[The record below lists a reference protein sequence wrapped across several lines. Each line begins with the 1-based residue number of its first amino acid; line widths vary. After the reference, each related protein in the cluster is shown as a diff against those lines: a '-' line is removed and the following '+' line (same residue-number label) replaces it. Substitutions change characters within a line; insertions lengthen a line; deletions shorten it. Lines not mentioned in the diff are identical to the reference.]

1 MSKIVSLQTN
11 ASKVA
16 LAGLLAASLCGGSM
30 MVGASTAYAGEVT
43 ISNTA
48 TETDANALSYN
59 ATKLFNATNNADGSV
74 SSITWVND
82 DTKNAVLGVIT
93 ANDPAYAGGTNAQAA
108 AEWIASKVTGT
119 DSTTIVD
126 ASSIANQIAVA
137 VSGKAATKTLGSGTA
152 TTLESGYWLFVTN
165 SNSTRNAV
173 DNAGTSPIF
182 AVVGGGALTITPKT
196 GTPTV
201 NKTIKNDQTDKYGKV
216 ADSQVGQVV
225 EYELAGTVAS
235 NIATYST
242 YSYTFT
248 DKLSAGIELTS
259 TDDVKVTIDGTDV
272 TAKATIGYADNNLT
286 VAFDNLLA
294 AKSGINASSNVAV
307 TYKAKLTSAAV
318 IGGAGNPNTVTLTY
332 SNNPNTDSN
341 NPNTDSKGTSTPST
355 ARDYAFKLHL
365 VNSDK
370 ATNQKLA
377 GAKFTIQATGA
388 DDAESKNLY
397 VQVDG
402 TLGPQAYEFKTGA
415 DGTFDVAG
423 LDAGTYTVTEVA
435 APPAAGSP
443 DAAYKPLSSPFTF
456 TIAPEYNADTQ
467 ALTNLRLTVEGN
479 ANAIAGLDT
488 SDNNTLDADDGSAVN
503 TANGM
508 VNVTV
513 ANEKAIKL
521 PLTGEQGIALVM
533 GAGLVIVAV
542 SAVSLSRRRREED

>member
-1 MSKIVSLQTN
+1 MYKMVSLQTN

-43 ISNTA
+43 ISKTA
-48 TETDANALSYN
+48 TETGENALSYN
-59 ATKLFNATNNADGSV
+59 AFKLFNATKNDDGSV

-82 DTKNAVLGVIT
+82 DIMNAVLGVIT
-93 ANDPAYAGGTNAQAA
+93 ANDPAYAGTTAQAA
-108 AEWIASKVTGT
+108 AEWIASKVAGT

-137 VSGKAATKTLGSGTA
+137 VSGKAATETLGSGTA
-152 TTLESGYWLFVTN
+152 TTLESGYWLFVTDF
-165 SNSTRNAV
+165 NSTQNAV

-182 AVVGGGALTITPKT
+182 AVVGGDALTITPKT

-259 TDDVKVTIDGTDV
+259 INDVKVTIDGTDV
-272 TAKATIGYADNNLT
+272 TAEATIGYADNNLT
-286 VAFDNLLA
+286 VAFDNLFA
-294 AKSGINASSNVAV
+294 AKGGINANSKVTV

-332 SNNPNTDSN
+332 SNNPNTNSE
-341 NPNTDSKGTSTPST
+341 GTSIPST

-397 VQVDG
+397 VQADG
-402 TLGPQAYEFKTGA
+402 TLGKQAHEFKTGA

-435 APPAAGSP
+435 VPSAAGSP
-443 DAAYKPLSSPFTF
+443 DVAYKPLSSSFTF
-456 TIAPEYNADTQ
+456 TIAPEYNADMQ
-467 ALTNLRLTVEGN
+467 ALTNLGLTVAGN

-503 TANGM
+503 TAHGM

>member
-1 MSKIVSLQTN
+1 MYKKVSLQTN

-43 ISNTA
+43 ISKTA
-48 TETDANALSYN
+48 TETDASALSYN
-59 ATKLFNATNNADGSV
+59 AFKLFNATNNADGSV
-74 SSITWVND
+74 SNITWVND

-137 VSGKAATKTLGSGTA
+137 VSGKAATETLGSGTA

-165 SNSTRNAV
+165 SNSTQGAV
-173 DNAGTSPIF
+173 NKAGTSPIF
-182 AVVGGGALTITPKT
+182 AVVGGDALTITPKT

-201 NKTIKNDQTDKYGKV
+201 NKTIKNDQTGEYGKV

-272 TAKATIGYADNNLT
+272 TAKVGYADNNLT
-286 VAFDNLLA
+286 VAFDNLLD
-294 AKSGINASSNVAV
+294 AKGGINANSKVTV

-332 SNNPNTDSN
+332 SNNPNTDS
-341 NPNTDSKGTSTPST
+341 KGTSIPST

-388 DDAESKNLY
+388 DDAGSKNLY
-397 VQVDG
+397 VQADG
-402 TLGPQAYEFKTGA
+402 TLGPGAYEFEIGA

-435 APPAAGSP
+435 VPPAAGSS

-467 ALTNLRLTVEGN
+467 ALTNLGLTVAGN

-503 TANGM
+503 TAHGM

-542 SAVSLSRRRREED
+542 SAMSLSRRRREED

>member
-1 MSKIVSLQTN
+1 MYKMVSLQMN

-43 ISNTA
+43 ISKTA

-59 ATKLFNATNNADGSV
+59 AFKLFNATKNDDGSV

-82 DTKNAVLGVIT
+82 DIKNAVLGVIKKH
-93 ANDPAYAGGTNAQAA
+93 DPAYAGTTAQAA

-119 DSTTIVD
+119 GSTTIVD

-165 SNSTRNAV
+165 VKSTGEVV

-182 AVVGGGALTITPKT
+182 AVVGGDALTITPKT

-201 NKTIKNDQTDKYGKV
+201 NKTIKNDQTGEYGKV

-259 TDDVKVTIDGTDV
+259 INDVKVTIDGTDV
-272 TAKATIGYADNNLT
+272 TAKADIHYAHNTLT

-294 AKSGINASSNVAV
+294 AKDGINASSNVAV

-318 IGGAGNPNTVTLTY
+318 IGGAGNSNTVTLRY
-332 SNNPNTDSN
+332 SNNPGTKSE
-341 NPNTDSKGTSTPST
+341 GTSTSST

-365 VNSDK
+365 VKSDK

-377 GAKFTIQATGA
+377 GAKFTIQPTGA
-388 DDAESKNLY
+388 DGAESKNLY
-397 VQVDG
+397 VQADG

-435 APPAAGSP
+435 VPSAAGSP
-443 DAAYKPLSSPFTF
+443 DVAYKPLSSSFTF

-467 ALTNLRLTVEGN
+467 VLTNLGLTVAGN

-503 TANGM
+503 TAHGM

-542 SAVSLSRRRREED
+542 SAMSLSRRRREED

>member
-1 MSKIVSLQTN
+1 MHKMVSLQTN

-43 ISNTA
+43 KVTIKETA

-59 ATKLFNATNNADGSV
+59 AFKLFNATKNDDGSV

-82 DTKNAVLGVIT
+82 DTKNAVLGVIKKH
-93 ANDPAYAGGTNAQAA
+93 DPAYAGGTNAQAA

-119 DSTTIVD
+119 GSTTIVD

-137 VSGKAATKTLGSGTA
+137 VSGKAAATETLGSGTA

-165 SNSTRNAV
+165 FNSTQNAV

-182 AVVGGGALTITPKT
+182 AVVGGDALTITPKT

-201 NKTIKNDQTDKYGKV
+201 NKTIKNDQAGEYGKV

-225 EYELAGTVAS
+225 EYKLAGTVAS

-242 YSYTFT
+242 YSYRF
-248 DKLSAGIELTS
+248 DDELSDGIELTS

-272 TAKATIGYADNNLT
+272 TAKADIHYADNKLT

-294 AKSGINASSNVAV
+294 AKDGINASSNVTV

-318 IGGAGNPNTVTLTY
+318 IGGAGNSNTVALTY
-332 SNNPNTDSN
+332 SN
-341 NPNTDSKGTSTPST
+341 NPNTDSKGTSTSST

-365 VNSDK
+365 VKSDK

-377 GAKFTIQATGA
+377 GAKFTIQPTEANG
-388 DDAESKNLY
+388 AESKNLY
-397 VQVDG
+397 VQADG
-402 TLGPQAYEFKTGA
+402 TLDQRAYEFETGA

-423 LDAGTYTVTEVA
+423 LDAGAYTVTEVA
-435 APPAAGSP
+435 VPSAAGSP
-443 DAAYKPLSSPFTF
+443 DAAYKPLSSSFTF

-467 ALTNLRLTVEGN
+467 ALTNLGLTVAGN

-488 SDNNTLDADDGSAVN
+488 SDNNTLDADNDSAVN
-503 TANGM
+503 IANGM

-542 SAVSLSRRRREED
+542 SAMSLSRRRREED

>member
-1 MSKIVSLQTN
+1 MYRTVSLQTN

-43 ISNTA
+43 ISKTA

-59 ATKLFNATNNADGSV
+59 AFKLFNATKSDDGSV

-119 DSTTIVD
+119 GSTTIVD

-137 VSGKAATKTLGSGTA
+137 VSGKAATETLGSGTA

-165 SNSTRNAV
+165 FNSTQNAV

-201 NKTIKNDQTDKYGKV
+201 NKTIKNDQTDEYGKV

-259 TDDVKVTIDGTDV
+259 INDVKVTIDGTDV

-286 VAFDNLLA
+286 VAFDNLLD
-294 AKSGINASSNVAV
+294 AKGGINANSKVTV

-332 SNNPNTDSN
+332 SN

-388 DDAESKNLY
+388 DDAGSKNLH
-397 VQVDG
+397 VQADG
-402 TLGPQAYEFKTGA
+402 TLGPQAYKFEIGA

-435 APPAAGSP
+435 VPSAAGSP
-443 DAAYKPLSSPFTF
+443 DVAYKPLSSSFTF

-467 ALTNLRLTVEGN
+467 VLTNLGLTVAGN

-503 TANGM
+503 TAHGM

>member
-1 MSKIVSLQTN
+1 MYKMVSLQTN
-11 ASKVA
+11 VSKVA
-16 LAGLLAASLCGGSM
+16 LAGLLAASLCGGNM
-30 MVGASTAYAGEVT
+30 MVGVSTAYAGEVT
-43 ISNTA
+43 ISKTA

-59 ATKLFNATNNADGSV
+59 AFKLFNATKNDDGSV
-74 SSITWVND
+74 SNITWVND
-82 DTKNAVLGVIT
+82 DTKNAVLGVIKKH
-93 ANDPAYAGGTNAQAA
+93 DPAYAGGTNAQAA

-137 VSGKAATKTLGSGTA
+137 VSGKAAATETLGSGTA

-165 SNSTRNAV
+165 SNSTQNAV

-182 AVVGGGALTITPKT
+182 AVVGGDALTITPKT

-201 NKTIKNDQTDKYGKV
+201 NKTIKNDQTGEYGKV

-235 NIATYST
+235 NIATYRT

-259 TDDVKVTIDGTDV
+259 INDIKVTIDGTDV

-286 VAFDNLLA
+286 VAFDNLLD
-294 AKSGINASSNVAV
+294 AKGGINANSKVTV

-332 SNNPNTDSN
+332 SNNPNTNSE
-341 NPNTDSKGTSTPST
+341 GTSIPST

-377 GAKFTIQATGA
+377 GAKFTSQATGA

-397 VQVDG
+397 VQADG
-402 TLGPQAYEFKTGA
+402 TLGPDAYKFEIGA

-423 LDAGTYTVTEVA
+423 LDAGTYTVEEVA
-435 APPAAGSP
+435 VPSAAGSP
-443 DAAYKPLSSPFTF
+443 DAAYKPLSSSFTF

-467 ALTNLRLTVEGN
+467 ALTNLGLTVAGN

>member
-1 MSKIVSLQTN
+1 MYKMVSLQTN

-30 MVGASTAYAGEVT
+30 MVGASAAYAGEVT
-43 ISNTA
+43 ISKTA

-59 ATKLFNATNNADGSV
+59 AFKLFNATKNDDGSV

-93 ANDPAYAGGTNAQAA
+93 ANDPAYAGTTAQAA
-108 AEWIASKVTGT
+108 AEWIASKVAGT

-137 VSGKAATKTLGSGTA
+137 VSGKAATETLGSGTA

-165 SNSTRNAV
+165 SNSTQNAV

-182 AVVGGGALTITPKT
+182 AVVGGDALTITPKT

-216 ADSQVGQVV
+216 ADSQVGQDV
-225 EYELAGTVAS
+225 EYKLAGTVAS

-259 TDDVKVTIDGTDV
+259 INDVKVTIDGTDV
-272 TAKATIGYADNNLT
+272 TAKATIGYADNTLT
-286 VAFDNLLA
+286 VAFDNLFA
-294 AKSGINASSNVAV
+294 AKGGINANSNVTV

-332 SNNPNTDSN
+332 SNNPNTNSE
-341 NPNTDSKGTSTPST
+341 GTSIPST

-365 VNSDK
+365 VKSDK

-377 GAKFTIQATGA
+377 GAKFTIQPTEANG
-388 DDAESKNLY
+388 AESKNLY
-397 VQVDG
+397 VQADG

-435 APPAAGSP
+435 VPSAAGSP
-443 DAAYKPLSSPFTF
+443 DAAYKPLSSSFTF

-467 ALTNLRLTVEGN
+467 ALTNLGLTVAGN

-488 SDNNTLDADDGSAVN
+488 SDNNTLDADNGSAVN
-503 TANGM
+503 IANGM

-521 PLTGEQGIALVM
+521 PLTGERGIALVM

-542 SAVSLSRRRREED
+542 SAMSLSRRRRKED

>member
-1 MSKIVSLQTN
+1 MYKMVSLQTN

-43 ISNTA
+43 ISKTA

-74 SSITWVND
+74 SNITWVND

-119 DSTTIVD
+119 GSTTIVD

-137 VSGKAATKTLGSGTA
+137 VSGKAATETLGSGTA

-165 SNSTRNAV
+165 FNSTQNAV
-173 DNAGTSPIF
+173 DKAGTSPIF
-182 AVVGGGALTITPKT
+182 AVVGGGALIITPKT

-201 NKTIKNDQTDKYGKV
+201 NKTIKNDQTGEYGKV

-242 YSYTFT
+242 YSYAFT

-259 TDDVKVTIDGTDV
+259 INDVKVAIDGTDV
-272 TAKATIGYADNNLT
+272 TAEADIHYAYNKLT

-294 AKSGINASSNVAV
+294 AKDGINASSNVAV

-318 IGGAGNPNTVTLTY
+318 IGGAGNSNTVTLRY
-332 SNNPNTDSN
+332 SNNPGTKSE
-341 NPNTDSKGTSTPST
+341 GTSTSST

-365 VNSDK
+365 VKSDK

-377 GAKFTIQATGA
+377 GAKFTIQPTEANG
-388 DDAESKNLY
+388 AESKNLY
-397 VQVDG
+397 VQADG
-402 TLGPQAYEFKTGA
+402 TLDQRAYEFETGA

-435 APPAAGSP
+435 VPSAAGSP
-443 DAAYKPLSSPFTF
+443 DAAYKPLSSSFTF

-467 ALTNLRLTVEGN
+467 ALTNLGLTVAGN

-503 TANGM
+503 TADGV

>member
-1 MSKIVSLQTN
+1 MYKMVSLQTN

-43 ISNTA
+43 ISKTA
-48 TETDANALSYN
+48 TETGENALSYN
-59 ATKLFNATNNADGSV
+59 AFKLFNATKNDDGSV
-74 SSITWVND
+74 SNITWVND
-82 DTKNAVLGVIT
+82 DIKNAVLGVIT
-93 ANDPAYAGGTNAQAA
+93 ANDPAYAGGINAQAA

-119 DSTTIVD
+119 GSTTIVD

-137 VSGKAATKTLGSGTA
+137 VSGKAATETLGSGTA

-165 SNSTRNAV
+165 FNSTQNAV
-173 DNAGTSPIF
+173 DKAGTSPIF
-182 AVVGGGALTITPKT
+182 AVVGGDALTITPKT

-201 NKTIKNDQTDKYGKV
+201 NKTIKNDQTGEYGKV

-259 TDDVKVTIDGTDV
+259 INDVKVTIDGTDV
-272 TAKATIGYADNNLT
+272 TAKATIGYADKNLT
-286 VAFDNLLA
+286 VAFGNLLA
-294 AKSGINASSNVAV
+294 AKGGINANSKVTV

-318 IGGAGNPNTVTLTY
+318 IGGAGNSNTVTLRY
-332 SNNPNTDSN
+332 SNNPGTKSE
-341 NPNTDSKGTSTPST
+341 GTSTSST

-397 VQVDG
+397 VQADG
-402 TLGPQAYEFKTGA
+402 TLGKQAHEFKTGA

-435 APPAAGSP
+435 VPSAAGSP
-443 DAAYKPLSSPFTF
+443 DVAYKPLSSSFTF

-467 ALTNLRLTVEGN
+467 ALTNLGLTVAGN

>member
-1 MSKIVSLQTN
+1 
-11 ASKVA
+11 
-16 LAGLLAASLCGGSM
+16 M
-30 MVGASTAYAGEVT
+30 MVGAPTAYAGEVT
-43 ISNTA
+43 ISKTA

-59 ATKLFNATNNADGSV
+59 AFKLFNATNNADGSV
-74 SSITWVND
+74 SDITWAND
-82 DTKNAVLGVIT
+82 DIKNAVLGVIT
-93 ANDPAYAGGTNAQAA
+93 ANDPAYAGTTAQAA
-108 AEWIASKVTGT
+108 AEWIASKVAGT

-137 VSGKAATKTLGSGTA
+137 VSGKAVTKTLDSGKA
-152 TTLESGYWLFVTN
+152 AALESGYWLFVTN
-165 SNSTRNAV
+165 SNSTQNVV

-182 AVVGGGALTITPKT
+182 AVVGGEALTITPKT

-201 NKTIKNDQTDKYGKV
+201 DKTIKNDQTGEYGKV

-225 EYELAGTVAS
+225 EYKLAGTVAS

-248 DKLSAGIELTS
+248 DELSAGIELTS
-259 TDDVKVTIDGTDV
+259 TDDVKVAIDGTDV
-272 TAKATIGYADNNLT
+272 TAKAAIGYADNKLT
-286 VAFDNLLA
+286 VAFDNLLK
-294 AKSGINASSNVAV
+294 AKDGINASSKVVV

-332 SNNPNTDSN
+332 SNNPNTKSE
-341 NPNTDSKGTSTPST
+341 GISTPST

-365 VNSDK
+365 VKSDK

-388 DDAESKNLY
+388 DDAGSKDLY
-397 VQVDG
+397 VQANG
-402 TLGPQAYEFKTGA
+402 TLGKDAYEFVTST

-423 LDAGTYTVTEVA
+423 LDAGTYTVKEVA
-435 APPAAGSP
+435 VPQAAGSP
-443 DAAYKPLSSPFTF
+443 DAAYKPLSSAFTF

-467 ALTNLRLTVEGN
+467 ALTNLGLTVAGN

-488 SDNNTLDADDGSAVN
+488 SDNNTLDADNGSA
-503 TANGM
+503 ANAADGT
-508 VNVTV
+508 VNVTI

-521 PLTGEQGIALVM
+521 PLTGEQGIALAM

>member
-1 MSKIVSLQTN
+1 M
-11 ASKVA
+11 
-16 LAGLLAASLCGGSM
+16 
-30 MVGASTAYAGEVT
+30 
-43 ISNTA
+43 
-48 TETDANALSYN
+48 D
-59 ATKLFNATNNADGSV
+59 
-74 SSITWVND
+74 
-82 DTKNAVLGVIT
+82 VIKKH
-93 ANDPAYAGGTNAQAA
+93 DPAYAGGTNAQAA

-126 ASSIANQIAVA
+126 ASSIANEIAT
-137 VSGKAATKTLGSGTA
+137 AARLASVTKTLDSGKKI
-152 TTLESGYWLFVTN
+152 TLESGYWLFVTN
-165 SNSTRNAV
+165 VKSTGEVV

-182 AVVGGGALTITPKT
+182 AVVGGDALTITPKT

-201 NKTIKNDQTDKYGKV
+201 NKTIKNDQTGEYGKV

-225 EYELAGTVAS
+225 EYKLAGTVAS

-242 YSYTFT
+242 YSYRF
-248 DKLSAGIELTS
+248 DDELSAGIELTS

-272 TAKATIGYADNNLT
+272 TAKADIHYAHNKLT
-286 VAFDNLLA
+286 VAFENLLA
-294 AKSGINASSNVAV
+294 AKDGINASSKVVV

-318 IGGAGNPNTVTLTY
+318 IGGAGNSNTVTLRY
-332 SNNPNTDSN
+332 SNNPGTKSE
-341 NPNTDSKGTSTPST
+341 GTSTSST

-365 VNSDK
+365 VKSDK

-377 GAKFTIQATGA
+377 GAKFTIQPTEANG
-388 DDAESKNLY
+388 AESKNLY
-397 VQVDG
+397 VQADG
-402 TLGPQAYEFKTGA
+402 TLDQRAYEFETGA

-435 APPAAGSP
+435 VPSAAGSP
-443 DAAYKPLSSPFTF
+443 DVAYKPLSSSFTF

-467 ALTNLRLTVEGN
+467 ALTNLRLTVAGN

-521 PLTGEQGIALVM
+521 PLTGEQGIALAM

>member
-1 MSKIVSLQTN
+1 MYKMVSLQTN

-43 ISNTA
+43 ISKTA

-59 ATKLFNATNNADGSV
+59 AFKLFNATKNDDGSV

-82 DTKNAVLGVIT
+82 DIKNAVLGVIKKH
-93 ANDPAYAGGTNAQAA
+93 DPAYAGGTNAQAA

-119 DSTTIVD
+119 GSTTIVD

-137 VSGKAATKTLGSGTA
+137 VSGKAVTETLASGTA

-165 SNSTRNAV
+165 ADSTKDAV
-173 DNAGTSPIF
+173 NKAGTSPIF
-182 AVVGGGALTITPKT
+182 AVVGGNALTITPKT

-201 NKTIKNDQTDKYGKV
+201 NKTIKNDKTGEYGKV

-235 NIATYST
+235 NIATYGT

-248 DKLSAGIELTS
+248 DELSAGIELTS

-272 TAKATIGYADNNLT
+272 TAKAAIHYADTDNKLT
-286 VAFDNLLA
+286 VAFDNLFD
-294 AKSGINASSNVAV
+294 AKAGINANSNVTV

-318 IGGAGNPNTVTLTY
+318 IGGAGNSNTVALTY
-332 SNNPNTDSN
+332 SN
-341 NPNTDSKGTSTPST
+341 NPNTDSKGTSTSSA

-365 VNSDK
+365 VKSDK

-388 DDAESKNLY
+388 DGAGSKNLY
-397 VQVDG
+397 VQADG
-402 TLGPQAYEFKTGA
+402 TLGPDAHKFETGT

-435 APPAAGSP
+435 APSAAGSP
-443 DAAYKPLSSPFTF
+443 DAAYKPLSSTFTF
-456 TIAPEYNADTQ
+456 TIAPEYDADTQ
-467 ALTNLRLTVEGN
+467 ALTNLGLTVAGN

-488 SDNNTLDADDGSAVN
+488 SDNNTLDAADGSA
-503 TANGM
+503 ANAAYGV

-542 SAVSLSRRRREED
+542 SAMSLSRRRREED

>member
-1 MSKIVSLQTN
+1 MYKMVSLQTN

-43 ISNTA
+43 ISKTA

-59 ATKLFNATNNADGSV
+59 AFKLFNATNNDDGSV

-137 VSGKAATKTLGSGTA
+137 VSGKAATETLDSGKKI
-152 TTLESGYWLFVTN
+152 TLESGYWLFVTN
-165 SNSTRNAV
+165 SNSTQGAV
-173 DNAGTSPIF
+173 DNAGTTPIF
-182 AVVGGGALTITPKT
+182 AVVGGDALTITHKT

-201 NKTIKNDQTDKYGKV
+201 NKTIKNDQTGEYGKV

-225 EYELAGTVAS
+225 EYKLTGTVAS

-248 DKLSAGIELTS
+248 DELSAGIELTS
-259 TDDVKVTIDGTDV
+259 TDDVKVTIDGIDV
-272 TAKATIGYADNNLT
+272 TANAAIHYADTDNKLT
-286 VAFDNLLA
+286 VAFDNLFA
-294 AKSGINASSNVAV
+294 AKAGINANSNVTV

-318 IGGAGNPNTVTLTY
+318 IGGAGNSNTVTLTY
-332 SNNPNTDSN
+332 SNNPNTDS
-341 NPNTDSKGTSTPST
+341 KGTSTSSA

-365 VNSDK
+365 VKSDK

-388 DDAESKNLY
+388 DGAESNDLY
-397 VQVDG
+397 VQADG
-402 TLGPQAYEFKTGA
+402 TLGPDAHKFETGA

-435 APPAAGSP
+435 VPSAAGSP
-443 DAAYKPLSSPFTF
+443 DVAYKPLSSSFTF

-467 ALTNLRLTVEGN
+467 ALTNLGLTVAGN

>member
-1 MSKIVSLQTN
+1 MYKMVSLQTN

-43 ISNTA
+43 ISKTA

-59 ATKLFNATNNADGSV
+59 AFKLFNATNNDDGSV
-74 SSITWVND
+74 SNITWVND
-82 DTKNAVLGVIT
+82 DTKNAVLDVIT
-93 ANDPAYAGGTNAQAA
+93 ANDPAYAGTTAQAA

-119 DSTTIVD
+119 GSTTIVD

-137 VSGKAATKTLGSGTA
+137 VSGKAATETLGSGTA

-165 SNSTRNAV
+165 SNSTKGAV

-182 AVVGGGALTITPKT
+182 AVVGGNALTITPKT

-201 NKTIKNDQTDKYGKV
+201 NKTIKSDQAGEYGKV

-225 EYELAGTVAS
+225 EYKLAGTVAS

-248 DKLSAGIELTS
+248 DELSAGIELTS
-259 TDDVKVTIDGTDV
+259 TKEVKVTIDNTDV
-272 TAKATIGYADNNLT
+272 TAKADIHYADNKLT
-286 VAFDNLLA
+286 VAFDNLFA
-294 AKSGINASSNVAV
+294 AKDGINANSNVTV
-307 TYKAKLTSAAV
+307 TYRAKLTSAAI
-318 IGGAGNPNTVTLTY
+318 IGGAGNSNTVALTY
-332 SNNPNTDSN
+332 SN
-341 NPNTDSKGTSTPST
+341 NPNTDSKGTSTSSA

-365 VNSDK
+365 VKSDK

-388 DDAESKNLY
+388 DGAGSKNLY
-397 VQVDG
+397 VQADG
-402 TLGPQAYEFKTGA
+402 TLGPDAHKFETGT

-435 APPAAGSP
+435 APSAAGSP
-443 DAAYKPLSSPFTF
+443 DAAYKPLSSSFTF
-456 TIAPEYNADTQ
+456 TIAPEYDADTQ
-467 ALTNLRLTVEGN
+467 ALTNLGLTVAGN

-503 TANGM
+503 TAHGM

-542 SAVSLSRRRREED
+542 SAMSLSRRRREED

>member
-1 MSKIVSLQTN
+1 MYKMVSLQTN

-43 ISNTA
+43 ISKTA

-74 SSITWVND
+74 SDITWVND

-126 ASSIANQIAVA
+126 ASSIANEIATAARLASVTKTLD
-137 VSGKAATKTLGSGTA
+137 SGKAI
-152 TTLESGYWLFVTN
+152 TLESGYWLFVTN
-165 SNSTRNAV
+165 FNSTQNAV
-173 DNAGTSPIF
+173 DKAGTSPIF

-201 NKTIKNDQTDKYGKV
+201 NKTIKNDQAGEYGKV

-225 EYELAGTVAS
+225 EYKLAGTVAS

-242 YSYTFT
+242 YSYRF
-248 DKLSAGIELTS
+248 DDELSAGIELTS

-272 TAKATIGYADNNLT
+272 TAKADIHYAHNKLT
-286 VAFDNLLA
+286 VAFENLLA
-294 AKSGINASSNVAV
+294 AKDGINASSNVAV

-318 IGGAGNPNTVTLTY
+318 IGGAGNSNTVTLRY
-332 SNNPNTDSN
+332 SNNPGTKSE
-341 NPNTDSKGTSTPST
+341 GTSTSST

-365 VNSDK
+365 VKSDK

-388 DDAESKNLY
+388 NDAGSKNLY
-397 VQVDG
+397 VQADG
-402 TLGPQAYEFKTGA
+402 TLDQRAYEFETGA

-435 APPAAGSP
+435 VPSAAGSP
-443 DAAYKPLSSPFTF
+443 DAAYKPLSSSFTF

-467 ALTNLRLTVEGN
+467 ALTNLGLTVAGN

-488 SDNNTLDADDGSAVN
+488 SDNNTLDVDDGSAVN
-503 TANGM
+503 TANGV

-521 PLTGEQGIALVM
+521 PLTGEQGIALAM

>member
-1 MSKIVSLQTN
+1 MYKMVSLQTN

-30 MVGASTAYAGEVT
+30 MVGVSTAYAGEVT
-43 ISNTA
+43 ISKTA

-59 ATKLFNATNNADGSV
+59 AFKLFNATNNADGSV

-93 ANDPAYAGGTNAQAA
+93 EKDPAYAGTTAQAA

-119 DSTTIVD
+119 GSTTIVD

-165 SNSTRNAV
+165 SNSTQNAV

-216 ADSQVGQVV
+216 ADSQIGQVV

-259 TDDVKVTIDGTDV
+259 INDVKVTIDGTDV
-272 TAKATIGYADNNLT
+272 TAKATIGYADKTLT

-294 AKSGINASSNVAV
+294 AKDGINANSKVTV
-307 TYKAKLTSAAV
+307 TYRAKLTSAAV

-332 SNNPNTDSN
+332 SNNPNTNSE
-341 NPNTDSKGTSTPST
+341 GTSTPST
-355 ARDYAFKLHL
+355 ACDYAFKLHL

-388 DDAESKNLY
+388 DDAGSKNLY
-397 VQVDG
+397 VQADG

-435 APPAAGSP
+435 APSAAGSP
-443 DAAYKPLSSPFTF
+443 DAAYKPLSSSFTF

-467 ALTNLRLTVEGN
+467 ALTNLGLTVAGN

-542 SAVSLSRRRREED
+542 SAMSLSRRRREED

>member
-1 MSKIVSLQTN
+1 MYKMVSLQTN

-30 MVGASTAYAGEVT
+30 MVGASAAYAGEVT
-43 ISNTA
+43 ISKTA

-59 ATKLFNATNNADGSV
+59 AFKLFNATKNADGSV
-74 SSITWVND
+74 SDITWVND
-82 DTKNAVLGVIT
+82 DIKNAVLGVIT

-119 DSTTIVD
+119 GSTTIVD

-137 VSGKAATKTLGSGTA
+137 VSGKAATETLDSGKKI
-152 TTLESGYWLFVTN
+152 TLESGYWLFVTN
-165 SNSTRNAV
+165 SNSTNERV

-182 AVVGGGALTITPKT
+182 AVVGGDALTIKPKT

-201 NKTIKNDQTDKYGKV
+201 NKTIKNDQTGEYGKV

-225 EYELAGTVAS
+225 EYKLTGTVAS

-248 DKLSAGIELTS
+248 DELSAGIKLTS
-259 TDDVKVTIDGTDV
+259 TDDVKVTIDGIDV
-272 TAKATIGYADNNLT
+272 TANAAIHYADTDNKLT
-286 VAFDNLLA
+286 VAFDNLFA
-294 AKSGINASSNVAV
+294 AKDGIDANGINANSNVTV

-318 IGGAGNPNTVTLTY
+318 IGGAGNSNTVALTY
-332 SNNPNTDSN
+332 SN
-341 NPNTDSKGTSTPST
+341 NPNTDSKGTSTSSA
-355 ARDYAFKLHL
+355 ARDYAFRLHL
-365 VNSDK
+365 VKSDK

-388 DDAESKNLY
+388 DGAESNDLY
-397 VQVDG
+397 VQADG
-402 TLGPQAYEFKTGA
+402 TLGPDAHKFETGA

-435 APPAAGSP
+435 APQAAGSP
-443 DAAYKPLSSPFTF
+443 DAAYKQLSSSFTF
-456 TIAPEYNADTQ
+456 TITPEYNVDTQ
-467 ALTNLRLTVEGN
+467 ALTNLGLTVAGN

-488 SDNNTLDADDGSAVN
+488 SDNNTLDADNGSA
-503 TANGM
+503 ANAADGM

>member
-1 MSKIVSLQTN
+1 MYKMVSLQTN

-30 MVGASTAYAGEVT
+30 MVGVSTAYAGEVT
-43 ISNTA
+43 ISKTA

-59 ATKLFNATNNADGSV
+59 AFKLFNATKNDDGSV

-82 DTKNAVLGVIT
+82 DIKNAVLGVIKKH
-93 ANDPAYAGGTNAQAA
+93 DPAYAGGTNAQAA

-119 DSTTIVD
+119 GSTTIVD

-165 SNSTRNAV
+165 SNSTQNAV

-182 AVVGGGALTITPKT
+182 AVVGGDALTITPKT

-201 NKTIKNDQTDKYGKV
+201 NKTIKNDQADKYGKV

-272 TAKATIGYADNNLT
+272 TAKATIGYADNTLT
-286 VAFDNLLA
+286 VAFDNLFA
-294 AKSGINASSNVAV
+294 AKGGINANSKVTV
-307 TYKAKLTSAAV
+307 TYRAKLTSAAV

-332 SNNPNTDSN
+332 SN

>member
-1 MSKIVSLQTN
+1 MYKMVSLQTN

-43 ISNTA
+43 KVTIKETA

-59 ATKLFNATNNADGSV
+59 AFKLFNATKNDDGSV

-82 DTKNAVLGVIT
+82 DTKNAVLGVIRKH
-93 ANDPAYAGGTNAQAA
+93 DPAYAGTTAQAA
-108 AEWIASKVTGT
+108 AEWIASKVAGT

-137 VSGKAATKTLGSGTA
+137 VSGKAATETLGSGTA

-165 SNSTRNAV
+165 SNSTQNAV

-182 AVVGGGALTITPKT
+182 AVVGGDALTITPKT

-216 ADSQVGQVV
+216 ADSQVGQDV
-225 EYELAGTVAS
+225 EYKLAGTVAS

-259 TDDVKVTIDGTDV
+259 INDVKVTIDGTDV
-272 TAKATIGYADNNLT
+272 TAKATIGYADNTLT
-286 VAFDNLLA
+286 VAFDNLFA
-294 AKSGINASSNVAV
+294 AKGGINANSNVTV

-318 IGGAGNPNTVTLTY
+318 IGGAGHPNTVTLTY
-332 SNNPNTDSN
+332 SNNPNTNSE
-341 NPNTDSKGTSTPST
+341 GTSIPST

-397 VQVDG
+397 VQADG

-435 APPAAGSP
+435 APSAAGSP
-443 DAAYKPLSSPFTF
+443 DAAYKPLSSSFTF

-467 ALTNLRLTVEGN
+467 ALTNLGLTVAGN

-542 SAVSLSRRRREED
+542 SAMSLSRRRREED

>member
-1 MSKIVSLQTN
+1 MYKMVSLQTN

-48 TETDANALSYN
+48 DANALSYN
-59 ATKLFNATNNADGSV
+59 AFKLFNATKNDDGSV

-82 DTKNAVLGVIT
+82 DIMNAVLGVIT
-93 ANDPAYAGGTNAQAA
+93 ANDPAYAGTTAQAA
-108 AEWIASKVTGT
+108 AEWIASKVAGT

-137 VSGKAATKTLGSGTA
+137 VSGKAVTETLGSGTA

-165 SNSTRNAV
+165 AKSTNERV

-182 AVVGGGALTITPKT
+182 AVVGGDALTITPKT

-201 NKTIKNDQTDKYGKV
+201 NKTIKNDQTGEYGKV

-259 TDDVKVTIDGTDV
+259 INDVKVTIDDTDV

-294 AKSGINASSNVAV
+294 AKGGINANSKVTV

-332 SNNPNTDSN
+332 SNNPNTDT
-341 NPNTDSKGTSTPST
+341 NTDSKGTSTPST
-355 ARDYAFKLHL
+355 ACDYAFKLHL

-388 DDAESKNLY
+388 DDAGSKNLY
-397 VQVDG
+397 VQADG
-402 TLGPQAYEFKTGA
+402 TLGPDAYKFEIGT

-435 APPAAGSP
+435 VPSAAGSP
-443 DAAYKPLSSPFTF
+443 DVAYKPLSSSFTF

-467 ALTNLRLTVEGN
+467 ALTNLGLTVAGN

-488 SDNNTLDADDGSAVN
+488 SDNNTLDAADGSAVN
-503 TANGM
+503 TAHGM

-542 SAVSLSRRRREED
+542 SAMSLSRRRREED

>member
-1 MSKIVSLQTN
+1 MYKMVSLQTN
-11 ASKVA
+11 VPKVA

-43 ISNTA
+43 ISKTA

-74 SSITWVND
+74 SNITWVND
-82 DTKNAVLGVIT
+82 DTKNAVLDVIT

-119 DSTTIVD
+119 DSTTIID
-126 ASSIANQIAVA
+126 ASSIANEIAT
-137 VSGKAATKTLGSGTA
+137 AARLASVTKTLDSGKKI
-152 TTLESGYWLFVTN
+152 TLESGYWLFVTN
-165 SNSTRNAV
+165 FNSTQNAV
-173 DNAGTSPIF
+173 DKAGTSPIF
-182 AVVGGGALTITPKT
+182 AVVGGDALTITPKT

-201 NKTIKNDQTDKYGKV
+201 NKTIKNDQAGEYGKV

-225 EYELAGTVAS
+225 EYKLAGTVAS

-242 YSYTFT
+242 YSYRF
-248 DKLSAGIELTS
+248 DDELSAGIELTS

-272 TAKATIGYADNNLT
+272 TAKAIIGYADNNLT

-294 AKSGINASSNVAV
+294 AKDGINANSNVTV

-318 IGGAGNPNTVTLTY
+318 IGGAGNFNTVTLRY
-332 SNNPNTDSN
+332 SNNPGTKSE
-341 NPNTDSKGTSTPST
+341 GTSTSST

-365 VNSDK
+365 VKSDK

-377 GAKFTIQATGA
+377 GVKFTIQPAEANG
-388 DDAESKNLY
+388 AESKNLY
-397 VQVDG
+397 VQADG
-402 TLGPQAYEFKTGA
+402 TLDQRAYEFETGA

-435 APPAAGSP
+435 VPSAAGSP
-443 DAAYKPLSSPFTF
+443 DVAYKPLSSSFTF
-456 TIAPEYNADTQ
+456 TIAPEYDADTQ
-467 ALTNLRLTVEGN
+467 ALTNLGLTVAGN

-488 SDNNTLDADDGSAVN
+488 SDNNTLDADNGSAVN
-503 TANGM
+503 AANGV

-521 PLTGEQGIALVM
+521 PLTGEQGIALAM

>member
-1 MSKIVSLQTN
+1 MYKKVSLQTN

-43 ISNTA
+43 IGKTA

-59 ATKLFNATNNADGSV
+59 AFKLFNATKNDDGSV

-82 DTKNAVLGVIT
+82 DIKNAVLGVIKKH
-93 ANDPAYAGGTNAQAA
+93 DPAYAGGTNAQAA

-119 DSTTIVD
+119 DSTTIID

-137 VSGKAATKTLGSGTA
+137 VSGKTATETLGSGTA

-165 SNSTRNAV
+165 FNSTQNAV

-201 NKTIKNDQTDKYGKV
+201 NKTIKNDQTGEYGKV

-294 AKSGINASSNVAV
+294 AKGGINANSKVTV
-307 TYKAKLTSAAV
+307 TYRAKLTSAAV

-332 SNNPNTDSN
+332 SNNPNTS
-341 NPNTDSKGTSTPST
+341 SEGTSIPST

-388 DDAESKNLY
+388 DDAGSKNLY
-397 VQVDG
+397 VQADG

-415 DGTFDVAG
+415 DGTFEVAG
-423 LDAGTYTVTEVA
+423 LDTGTYTVTEVA
-435 APPAAGSP
+435 VPSAAGSP
-443 DAAYKPLSSPFTF
+443 DVAYKPLSSSFTF

-467 ALTNLRLTVEGN
+467 ALTNLGLTVAGN

-503 TANGM
+503 TAHGM

-542 SAVSLSRRRREED
+542 SAMSLSRRRREED

>member
-1 MSKIVSLQTN
+1 MYKMVSLQTN

-30 MVGASTAYAGEVT
+30 MVGVSTAYAGEVT
-43 ISNTA
+43 IKKTA

-59 ATKLFNATNNADGSV
+59 AFKLFNATKNADGSV

-82 DTKNAVLGVIT
+82 DIKKAVSGVIT
-93 ANDPAYAGGTNAQAA
+93 ANDPAYAGTTAQAA

-119 DSTTIVD
+119 GSTTIVD

-137 VSGKAATKTLGSGTA
+137 VSGKAATETLGSGTA

-165 SNSTRNAV
+165 SNSTKGAV

-182 AVVGGGALTITPKT
+182 AVVGGNALTITPKT

-201 NKTIKNDQTDKYGKV
+201 NKTIKSDQAGEYGKV

-225 EYELAGTVAS
+225 EYKLAGTVAS

-248 DKLSAGIELTS
+248 DELSAGIELTS
-259 TDDVKVTIDGTDV
+259 TKEVKVTIDNTDV
-272 TAKATIGYADNNLT
+272 TAKADIHYADNKLT
-286 VAFDNLLA
+286 VAFDNLFA
-294 AKSGINASSNVAV
+294 AKDGINANSNVTV
-307 TYKAKLTSAAV
+307 TYRAKLTSAAV
-318 IGGAGNPNTVTLTY
+318 IGGAGNSNTVALTY
-332 SNNPNTDSN
+332 SN
-341 NPNTDSKGTSTPST
+341 NPNTDSKGTSTSSA

-365 VNSDK
+365 VKSDK

-388 DDAESKNLY
+388 DGAGSKNLY
-397 VQVDG
+397 VQADG
-402 TLGPQAYEFKTGA
+402 TLGPDAHKFETGT

-435 APPAAGSP
+435 APSAAGSP
-443 DAAYKPLSSPFTF
+443 DAAYKPLSSSFTF
-456 TIAPEYNADTQ
+456 TIAPEYDADTQ
-467 ALTNLRLTVEGN
+467 ALTNLGLTVAGN

-503 TANGM
+503 TAHGM

>member
-1 MSKIVSLQTN
+1 MYKMVSLQTN

-48 TETDANALSYN
+48 DANALSYN
-59 ATKLFNATNNADGSV
+59 AFKLFNATKNDDGSV
-74 SSITWVND
+74 SDITWVND
-82 DTKNAVLGVIT
+82 DIKNAVLGVIKKH
-93 ANDPAYAGGTNAQAA
+93 DPAYAGGTNAQAA

-119 DSTTIVD
+119 GSTTIVD

-137 VSGKAATKTLGSGTA
+137 VSGKAATETLGSGTA

-165 SNSTRNAV
+165 ANSTKDAV
-173 DNAGTSPIF
+173 NKAGTSPIF
-182 AVVGGGALTITPKT
+182 AVVGGDALTIKPKT

-201 NKTIKNDQTDKYGKV
+201 DKTIKNDKTGKYDKV

-225 EYELAGTVAS
+225 EYKLAGTVAS

-248 DKLSAGIELTS
+248 DELSAGIELTS
-259 TDDVKVTIDGTDV
+259 IDDVKVTIDGTDV
-272 TAKATIGYADNNLT
+272 TANAAIHYADTDNKLT
-286 VAFDNLLA
+286 VAFDNLFA
-294 AKSGINASSNVAV
+294 AKAGINANSNVTV

-318 IGGAGNPNTVTLTY
+318 IGGAGNSNTVALTY
-332 SNNPNTDSN
+332 SN
-341 NPNTDSKGTSTPST
+341 NPNTDSKGTSTSSA

-365 VNSDK
+365 VKSDK

-388 DDAESKNLY
+388 DGAESKDRY
-397 VQVDG
+397 VQADG
-402 TLGPQAYEFKTGA
+402 TLGPDAHEFETGA

-435 APPAAGSP
+435 VPSAAGSP
-443 DAAYKPLSSPFTF
+443 DAAYKPLSSSFTF

-467 ALTNLRLTVEGN
+467 ALTNLGLTVAGN

-488 SDNNTLDADDGSAVN
+488 SDNNTLDADNGSA
-503 TANGM
+503 ANAADGV

-513 ANEKAIKL
+513 ASEKAIKL

>member
-1 MSKIVSLQTN
+1 MYKMVSLQMN

-30 MVGASTAYAGEVT
+30 MVGVSTAYAGEVT
-43 ISNTA
+43 ISKTA

-59 ATKLFNATNNADGSV
+59 AFKLFNATKNDDGSV
-74 SSITWVND
+74 SDITWVND
-82 DTKNAVLGVIT
+82 DTRNAVLGVIT
-93 ANDPAYAGGTNAQAA
+93 ANDPAYAGTTAQAA

-119 DSTTIVD
+119 GSTTIVD

-165 SNSTRNAV
+165 SNSTQNAV

-201 NKTIKNDQTDKYGKV
+201 NKTIKNDQTGEYGKV
-216 ADSQVGQVV
+216 ADSQVGQDV

-272 TAKATIGYADNNLT
+272 TAKVGYADNTLT

-294 AKSGINASSNVAV
+294 AKGGINANSKVTV

-332 SNNPNTDSN
+332 SNNPNTNSE
-341 NPNTDSKGTSTPST
+341 GTSIPST

-388 DDAESKNLY
+388 DDAGSKNLY
-397 VQVDG
+397 VQADG

-435 APPAAGSP
+435 VPSAAGSP
-443 DAAYKPLSSPFTF
+443 DAAYKPLSSSFTF

-467 ALTNLRLTVEGN
+467 ALTNLGLTVAGN

-503 TANGM
+503 TAYGM

-542 SAVSLSRRRREED
+542 SAMSLSRRRREED

>member
-1 MSKIVSLQTN
+1 MYKMVSLQMN

-30 MVGASTAYAGEVT
+30 MVGVSTAYAGEVT
-43 ISNTA
+43 INNTV
-48 TETDANALSYN
+48 DANALSYN
-59 ATKLFNATNNADGSV
+59 AFKLFNATKNDDGSV
-74 SSITWVND
+74 SNITWVND
-82 DTKNAVLGVIT
+82 DIKNAVLGVIT
-93 ANDPAYAGGTNAQAA
+93 ANDPAYAGGINAQAA

-119 DSTTIVD
+119 GSTTIVD

-137 VSGKAATKTLGSGTA
+137 VSGKAATETLGSGTA

-165 SNSTRNAV
+165 SNSTQNAV

-182 AVVGGGALTITPKT
+182 AVVGGDALTITPKT

-201 NKTIKNDQTDKYGKV
+201 NKTIKSDQADEYGKV

-225 EYELAGTVAS
+225 EYKLAGTVAS

-248 DKLSAGIELTS
+248 DELSAGIELTS
-259 TDDVKVTIDGTDV
+259 TDDVKVTIDGIDV
-272 TAKATIGYADNNLT
+272 TANAAIHYADTDKKLT
-286 VAFDNLLA
+286 VAFDNLFA
-294 AKSGINASSNVAV
+294 AKAGINANSNVTV
-307 TYKAKLTSAAV
+307 TYKAKLTSDAV
-318 IGGAGNPNTVTLTY
+318 IGGAGNSNTVALTY
-332 SNNPNTDSN
+332 SN
-341 NPNTDSKGTSTPST
+341 NPNTDSKGTSTSSA

-365 VNSDK
+365 VKSDK

-388 DDAESKNLY
+388 NGAESNDRY
-397 VQVDG
+397 VQADG
-402 TLGPQAYEFKTGA
+402 ILGSDAHEFETGA

-435 APPAAGSP
+435 VPSAAGSP
-443 DAAYKPLSSPFTF
+443 DAAYKPLSSTFTF
-456 TIAPEYNADTQ
+456 TIAPEYDADTQ
-467 ALTNLRLTVEGN
+467 ALTNLGLTVAGN

-488 SDNNTLDADDGSAVN
+488 SDNNTLDADNGSAVD
-503 TANGM
+503 TAHGM

>member
-1 MSKIVSLQTN
+1 MYKMVSLQTN

-30 MVGASTAYAGEVT
+30 MVGVSTAYAGEIT
-43 ISNTA
+43 ISKTA

-59 ATKLFNATNNADGSV
+59 AFKLFNATNNADGSV

-93 ANDPAYAGGTNAQAA
+93 ENDPAYAGGINAQAA

-119 DSTTIVD
+119 GSTTIVD

-137 VSGKAATKTLGSGTA
+137 VSGKAATETLGSGTA
-152 TTLESGYWLFVTN
+152 TTLESGYWLFVAN
-165 SNSTRNAV
+165 FNSTQNAV
-173 DNAGTSPIF
+173 DKAGTSPIF
-182 AVVGGGALTITPKT
+182 AVVGGDALTITPKT

-201 NKTIKNDQTDKYGKV
+201 NKTIKNDQTDEYGKV

-225 EYELAGTVAS
+225 EYELAGNVAS

-248 DKLSAGIELTS
+248 DELSAGIELTS
-259 TDDVKVTIDGTDV
+259 INDVKVTIDGTDV
-272 TAKATIGYADNNLT
+272 TAKATIGYADKKLT
-286 VAFDNLLA
+286 VAFDNLFA
-294 AKSGINASSNVAV
+294 AKGGINANSKVTV
-307 TYKAKLTSAAV
+307 TYRAKLTSAAV

-332 SNNPNTDSN
+332 SN

-397 VQVDG
+397 VQADG
-402 TLGPQAYEFKTGA
+402 TLGPQAYEFEIGA

-435 APPAAGSP
+435 VPSAAGSP
-443 DAAYKPLSSPFTF
+443 DVAYKPLSSSFTF
-456 TIAPEYNADTQ
+456 KIAPEYNADTQ
-467 ALTNLRLTVEGN
+467 TLTNLGLTVAGN

>member
-1 MSKIVSLQTN
+1 MYKMVSLQTN
-11 ASKVA
+11 VPKVA

-30 MVGASTAYAGEVT
+30 MVGVSTAYAGEVT
-43 ISNTA
+43 INNTA
-48 TETDANALSYN
+48 DANALSYN
-59 ATKLFNATNNADGSV
+59 AFKLFNATKNDDGSV

-119 DSTTIVD
+119 GSTTIVD

-137 VSGKAATKTLGSGTA
+137 VSGKAATETLGSGTA

-165 SNSTRNAV
+165 SNSTQNAV

-182 AVVGGGALTITPKT
+182 AVVGGDALTVTPKT

-201 NKTIKNDQTDKYGKV
+201 NKTIKNDQTDEYGKV

-259 TDDVKVTIDGTDV
+259 INDVKVTIDGTDV
-272 TAKATIGYADNNLT
+272 TAKATIGYADNTLT

-294 AKSGINASSNVAV
+294 AKDGINANSKVTV

-332 SNNPNTDSN
+332 SNNPNTNSE
-341 NPNTDSKGTSTPST
+341 GTSTPST

-397 VQVDG
+397 VQADG
-402 TLGPQAYEFKTGA
+402 TLGPQAYEFEIGA

-423 LDAGTYTVTEVA
+423 LDAGTYTVEEVA
-435 APPAAGSP
+435 VPSAAGSP
-443 DAAYKPLSSPFTF
+443 DVAYKPLSSSFTF
-456 TIAPEYNADTQ
+456 KIAPEYNADTQ
-467 ALTNLRLTVEGN
+467 TLTNLGLTVAGN

-521 PLTGEQGIALVM
+521 PLTGEQGIALAM

-542 SAVSLSRRRREED
+542 SAMSLSRRRREED

>member
-1 MSKIVSLQTN
+1 
-11 ASKVA
+11 
-16 LAGLLAASLCGGSM
+16 M

-43 ISNTA
+43 INNTA
-48 TETDANALSYN
+48 DANALSYN
-59 ATKLFNATNNADGSV
+59 AFKLFNATKNDDGSV

-82 DTKNAVLGVIT
+82 DTKNAVLGVIKKH
-93 ANDPAYAGGTNAQAA
+93 DPAYAGGTNAQAA

-119 DSTTIVD
+119 GSTTIVD

-137 VSGKAATKTLGSGTA
+137 VSGKAAATETLGSGTA

-165 SNSTRNAV
+165 SNSTQNAV

-182 AVVGGGALTITPKT
+182 AVVGGDALTITPKT

-201 NKTIKNDQTDKYGKV
+201 NKTIKNDQTGEYGKV

-225 EYELAGTVAS
+225 EYKLTGTVAS

-248 DKLSAGIELTS
+248 DELSAGIELTG
-259 TDDVKVTIDGTDV
+259 TKEVKVAIDGTDV
-272 TAKATIGYADNNLT
+272 TANAAIGYADNKLT
-286 VAFDNLLA
+286 VAFNNLFA
-294 AKSGINASSNVAV
+294 AKDGINANSNVTV

-318 IGGAGNPNTVTLTY
+318 IGGVGNSNTVALTY
-332 SNNPNTDSN
+332 SN
-341 NPNTDSKGTSTPST
+341 NPNTDSKGTSTSSA

-365 VNSDK
+365 VKSDK

-388 DDAESKNLY
+388 DGAESNDPY
-397 VQVDG
+397 VQDDG
-402 TLGPQAYEFKTGA
+402 TLGPDAHEFETGA

-423 LDAGTYTVTEVA
+423 LDAGTYTVKEVA
-435 APPAAGSP
+435 APQAAGSP
-443 DAAYKPLSSPFTF
+443 DAAYKPLSSTFTF

-467 ALTNLRLTVEGN
+467 ALTNLGLTVAGN
-479 ANAIAGLDT
+479 ANAIAGLDI
-488 SDNNTLDADDGSAVN
+488 SDNNTLDADNGSA
-503 TANGM
+503 ANAADGV